1 MTLKKENVAVVT
13 GGSLGMG
20 ADICQRLLADGVT
33 VINLSYE
40 PAKFSHEN
48 LNNMNVDL
56 TDRVA
61 THAVAQ
67 EIARQYNVSRFIHCA
82 GTVRPACLDD
92 VKLDDLDYLT
102 ELHLGCAITL
112 VQAFVP
118 AMREAHFG
126 RIILISSRGVLGL
139 PTRTVYSATKG
150 AMLSMARTWAM
161 ELADQ
166 GITVNTVAPGPVATE
181 LFLKFVPSPERQAE
195 IAATVPVK
203 RLGKAEDIGR
213 VVHFLL
219 EEDSSF
225 ITGQTMYICGGA
237 SLGTLTM

>member
-1 MTLKKENVAVVT
+1 MTTKQNNIAVVT

-20 ADICQRLLADGVT
+20 VDICQRLLADGVT

-40 PAKFSHEN
+40 PSKFNHPN
-48 LNNMNVDL
+48 LHTINVDL
-56 TDRVA
+56 TDRAA
-61 THAVAQ
+61 TQAVASD
-67 EIARQYNVSRFIHCA
+67 IATEHNVSRFIHCA
-82 GTVRPACLDD
+82 GTVRPAAVDD
-92 VKLDDLDYLT
+92 VALEDLDYLT

-112 VQAFVP
+112 TQAFIP
-118 AMREAHFG
+118 AMREAGFG

-166 GITVNTVAPGPVATE
+166 GITVNTIAPGPVATE
-181 LFLKFVPSPERQAE
+181 LFQKFVPDPERQAE

-203 RLGKAEDIGR
+203 RLGKVEDIGR

-219 EEDSSF
+219 DEDSSF
-225 ITGQTMYICGGA
+225 ITGQTFYICGGA